1 MTFASPEWFL
11 LIPAALFIGWFWKDL
26 RLFSPLRF
34 ILIAIAAVTL
44 ADPRLVLREDSLDLW
59 VLLDR
64 SDSTEDLVDQGLPEW
79 TRLLEKS
86 KPSRRDN
93 IIFHDYAAEIVEQ
106 LEAAL
111 EEFRSAEGLLGE

>member
-11 LIPAALFIGWFWKDL
+11 LIPAALFIGWFWRGL

-34 ILIAIAAVTL
+34 ILIGLAAFTL

-64 SDSTEDLVDQGLPEW
+64 SDSTEDLVDQRLPEW
-79 TRLLEKS
+79 QRLLERS
-86 KPSRRDN
+86 KPSRRDRL
-93 IIFHDYAAEIVEQ
+93 IVHDYAAEIVEHGKDG
-106 LEAAL
+106 AT
-111 EEFRSAEGLLGE
+111 FTGSRK